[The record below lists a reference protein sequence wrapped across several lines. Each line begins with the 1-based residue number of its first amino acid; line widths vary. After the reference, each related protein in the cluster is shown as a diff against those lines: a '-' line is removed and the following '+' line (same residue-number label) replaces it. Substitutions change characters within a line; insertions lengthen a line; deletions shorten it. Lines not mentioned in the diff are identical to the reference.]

1 MSSNA
6 PWSVK
11 GIDPKAREVAKD
23 LARRSGKTLGEW
35 LNEVIIEGGVPA
47 PEAPAGGARAQSGE
61 PEPHE
66 EADDRGPYREVMRDL
81 SRHAARDTAGS
92 RQAYRDFPYGEDAA
106 AE

>member
-35 LNEVIIEGGVPA
+35 LNEMIIEGGLPQPDGKPA
-47 PEAPAGGARAQSGE
+47 AAAADPEVAQD
-61 PEPHE
+61 E
-66 EADDRGPYREVMRDL
+66 EADRGPYRDVMRDL
-81 SRHAARDTAGS
+81 SRQAARETAV
-92 RQAYRDFPYGEDAA
+92 RARYTATFP
-106 AE
+106 